1 MSDRKVVLKMV
12 MSLDG
17 FVTSPD
23 GTHEWMFEWF
33 GDDSGEWNRR
43 ALEEAGVHAMGRRS
57 YEIMGPHWA
66 ASEGPIATA
75 MNEKPKAVFSRTL
88 EKAEWGPAEI
98 FGGDLGA
105 EIADLKAR
113 DDEGTVLVHGGPDFA
128 KSLTRLGLV
137 DEYQLTTVPIA
148 IGAGHS
154 PFAELREHLK
164 LDVVEEERFQSG
176 ALAQILVPKHE
187 RPPEA
192 AASRAWL
199 RAMQDTSDHAGAAGA
214 LDVIPRSMAPALHP
228 SGSRNQPRLCFRV
241 NRAVPAWAAP
251 HRSPYGRMRMIVFP
265 LRRSVG
271 LRAATASSRVA
282 TMAMLV
288 RSRPSRTR

>member
-1 MSDRKVVLKMV
+1 MTDRKVVLKMV

-33 GDDSGEWNRR
+33 GDDSGQWNRR
-43 ALEEAGVHAMGRRS
+43 ALDAAGVHAMGRRS

-105 EIADLKAR
+105 AIAELKAR
-113 DDEGTVLVHGGPDFA
+113 DDDGTVLVHGGPDFA

-148 IGAGHS
+148 IGAGRS
-154 PFAELREHLK
+154 PFADLREHLK
-164 LDVVEEERFQSG
+164 LDVVEEERFRSG
-176 ALAQILVPKHE
+176 ALAQILVPK
-187 RPPEA
+187 R
-192 AASRAWL
+192 
-199 RAMQDTSDHAGAAGA
+199 
-214 LDVIPRSMAPALHP
+214 
-228 SGSRNQPRLCFRV
+228 
-241 NRAVPAWAAP
+241 
-251 HRSPYGRMRMIVFP
+251 
-265 LRRSVG
+265 
-271 LRAATASSRVA
+271 
-282 TMAMLV
+282 
-288 RSRPSRTR
+288 

>member
-1 MSDRKVVLKMV
+1 MTDRKVVLKMV

-23 GTHEWMFEWF
+23 GTHEWMFEYF
-33 GDDSGEWNRR
+33 GDDSGAWNRG

-88 EKAEWGPAEI
+88 EKAEWGPVEI
-98 FGGDLGA
+98 FGAELGA
-105 EIADLKAR
+105 EVADLKAR
-113 DDEGTVLVHGGPDFA
+113 EDDGTILVHGGPDFA

-164 LDVVEEERFQSG
+164 LDVVAEERFSSG
-176 ALAQILVPKHE
+176 ALAQILVPK
-187 RPPEA
+187 R
-192 AASRAWL
+192 
-199 RAMQDTSDHAGAAGA
+199 
-214 LDVIPRSMAPALHP
+214 
-228 SGSRNQPRLCFRV
+228 
-241 NRAVPAWAAP
+241 
-251 HRSPYGRMRMIVFP
+251 
-265 LRRSVG
+265 
-271 LRAATASSRVA
+271 
-282 TMAMLV
+282 
-288 RSRPSRTR
+288 